1 MFKAVEPV
9 AAVKVFEVFSELLG
23 LASAK
28 GKILFLIKKKSPLG
42 CNSSSDHCKWTRVA
56 EPKISEPDLDP
67 SVTYKC

>member
-28 GKILFLIKKKSPLG
+28 GKILFLIKKKIPFG
-42 CNSSSDHCKWTRVA
+42 V
-56 EPKISEPDLDP
+56 
-67 SVTYKC
+67 

>member
-28 GKILFLIKKKSPLG
+28 GKILFLIKKKIPFGVKQFIRSL
-42 CNSSSDHCKWTRVA
+42 
-56 EPKISEPDLDP
+56 
-67 SVTYKC
+67 

>member
-28 GKILFLIKKKSPLG
+28 GKILFLIYKKNPLWGVTVHQITVSGHVWASLKSVNLIWIP
-42 CNSSSDHCKWTRVA
+42 V
-56 EPKISEPDLDP
+56 
-67 SVTYKC
+67 